1 MRVTQSIPTD
11 SLYKFQAVLG
21 LILTIFFSISF
32 LYIHYLYFNFSEMN
46 RFSSSYHNAVNM
58 LDMIDCRKEQIL
70 NPHDESKDCGKLI
83 VTETSDYIEIEKLD
97 YLRTI
102 QEINISLYKKHEEIA
117 KPLTENV
124 NFVTGINLHLI
135 YSVGFVI
142 SIALL
147 VVGMRNWRDNVQ
159 KPIDQMTKLN
169 LKFREL
175 ELRKIENEM
184 AIVILE
190 NDKVEQEL
198 INLVLEK

>member
-83 VTETSDYIEIEKLD
+83 VTETSDYIE
-97 YLRTI
+97 
-102 QEINISLYKKHEEIA
+102 
-117 KPLTENV
+117 
-124 NFVTGINLHLI
+124 
-135 YSVGFVI
+135 
-142 SIALL
+142 
-147 VVGMRNWRDNVQ
+147 
-159 KPIDQMTKLN
+159 
-169 LKFREL
+169 
-175 ELRKIENEM
+175 
-184 AIVILE
+184 
-190 NDKVEQEL
+190 
-198 INLVLEK
+198 